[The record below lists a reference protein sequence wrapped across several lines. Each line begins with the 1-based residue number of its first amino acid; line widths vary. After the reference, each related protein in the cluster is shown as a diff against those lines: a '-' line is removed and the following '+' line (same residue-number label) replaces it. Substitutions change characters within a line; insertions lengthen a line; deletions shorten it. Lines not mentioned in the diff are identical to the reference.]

1 MAKSFQLRLDVD
13 EWFSNINKEKT
24 QQIKTDFD
32 LYYFC
37 LMMGLATKSQNN
49 PSGKC
54 KCRDFIDY
62 FVSDYKSQ
70 QNLIIGLLIRAE
82 LENLG
87 ISLDEKDATKKQL
100 LKLIDPSSQTNLT
113 DEGIDKMNCYAS
125 GGFDYLR
132 EKMGSKPYHL
142 EEFLHSYVKFLQ
154 EAVEHNLT

>member
-1 MAKSFQLRLDVD
+1 MGKSFQLRLDVD
-13 EWFSNINKEKT
+13 NWFSNINKEKT
-24 QQIKTDFD
+24 QQIQTDFD

-37 LMMGLATKSQNN
+37 LMMGLATKSKNN
-49 PSGKC
+49 PGERY

-87 ISLDEKDATKKQL
+87 ISLEEKDAAKKQL

-113 DEGIDKMNCYAS
+113 DEGIDKMNGYAS

-142 EEFLHSYVKFLQ
+142 EDFLQRYVKILR
-154 EAVEHNLT
+154 EAIDAR

>member
-13 EWFSNINKEKT
+13 EWFSNINKGKT

-37 LMMGLATKSQNN
+37 LMMGLATKSKNN
-49 PSGKC
+49 PSERC

-62 FVSDYKSQ
+62 FVSDYQSQ

-87 ISLDEKDATKKQL
+87 ISLDEKDAVKKQL
-100 LKLIDPSSQTNLT
+100 LKLIDPSRQTNLT
-113 DEGIDKMNCYAS
+113 DEGIDKMNAYAS

-132 EKMGSKPYHL
+132 QKFSSKPNHL
-142 EEFLHSYVKFLQ
+142 ENFLQRYVKILR
-154 EAVEHNLT
+154 EAIDGK

>member
-37 LMMGLATKSQNN
+37 LMTGLATKSKNN
-49 PSGKC
+49 PSERC

-62 FVSDYKSQ
+62 FVSDYKNE

-87 ISLDEKDATKKQL
+87 ISLDEKDAAKKQL

-113 DEGIDKMNCYAS
+113 DEGIDKMNAYAS

-132 EKMGSKPYHL
+132 EKMESKPYHL
-142 EEFLHSYVKFLQ
+142 EDFLQ
-154 EAVEHNLT
+154 RYVTILREAIDAR